1 MKLTIALI
9 LFALL
14 TGGLIYQ
21 SAAIKALERKQLETT
36 TKISLSE
43 KNYIQSSSQ
52 ETNEKIEVAEYMGK
66 LQTYVTKLYFS
77 GINNNIALTEFYL
90 HETEEVME
98 ELVDANAMDEGLN
111 ISKLMDTYGE
121 SLVESIQKQIKKEGL
136 VNFNNHYTNLINS
149 CNACHIQ
156 SGHEFIKIIQ
166 PQNNP
171 FVNQDFKTKL

>member
-1 MKLTIALI
+1 MKLIIALI

-14 TGGLIYQ
+14 SGGLIYQ
-21 SAAIKALERKQLETT
+21 SISIKNLEKKQLETS
-36 TKISLSE
+36 TKISNSE
-43 KNYIQSSSQ
+43 KIHDKSNSQ
-52 ETNEKIEVAEYMGK
+52 VDNENVEVAEYMGK
-66 LQTYVTKLYFS
+66 LQTYATKLYFS
-77 GINNNIALTEFYL
+77 GINNNKALTEFYL

-121 SLVESIQKQIKKEGL
+121 SLVESIQKQIKNEGL